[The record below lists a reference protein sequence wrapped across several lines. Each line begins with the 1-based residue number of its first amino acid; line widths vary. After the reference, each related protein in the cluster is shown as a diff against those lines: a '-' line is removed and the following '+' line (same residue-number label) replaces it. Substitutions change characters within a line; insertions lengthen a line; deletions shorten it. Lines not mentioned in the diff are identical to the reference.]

1 MGVKDAH
8 IRLNQAVDYLRNN
21 GMARR
26 QEDIAVKMGIP
37 RPHVSTALKG
47 DVRRLTG
54 GFLKRFAKA
63 YSDYINEQWLLTG
76 EGKMEKADRHT
87 TRPHIPADLAVVSA
101 GFEGKAIGTV
111 TEAECEVRPIFAQ
124 FPKYDFTIDVY
135 GDSMEPEL
143 RNGDTI
149 ACQWL
154 DSSDEVRADK
164 IYVVDSAEGA
174 VVKQLG
180 RLGRELVCH
189 SINPAY
195 DDFTI
200 ASDNVLRIA
209 RVVGL
214 IRNM

>member
-1 MGVKDAH
+1 MAH
-8 IRLNQAVDYLRNN
+8 DRLRQAIDYLKDNGKVHKQQDIADAL
-21 GMARR
+21 GMAKSHLSDAIRGGKYFT
-26 QEDIAVKMGIP
+26 E
-37 RPHVSTALKG
+37 
-47 DVRRLTG
+47 

-76 EGKMEKADRHT
+76 EGKMGKADRHT

-180 RLGRELVCH
+180 RLGHELVCH

>member
-1 MGVKDAH
+1 MAH
-8 IRLNQAVDYLRNN
+8 DRLRQAIDYLKDNGKVHKQQDIADAL
-21 GMARR
+21 GMAKSHLSDAIRGGKYFT
-26 QEDIAVKMGIP
+26 E
-37 RPHVSTALKG
+37 
-47 DVRRLTG
+47 

-111 TEAECEVRPIFAQ
+111 TEAECEVHPIFAQ

-174 VVKQLG
+174 VVKQLD
-180 RLGRELVCH
+180 RLGHELVCH

-209 RVVGL
+209 RVVGVL
-214 IRNM
+214 RVF

>member
-1 MGVKDAH
+1 MAH
-8 IRLNQAVDYLRNN
+8 DRLRQAIDYLKDNGKVHKQQDIADAL
-21 GMARR
+21 GMAKSHLSDAIRGGKYFT
-26 QEDIAVKMGIP
+26 E
-37 RPHVSTALKG
+37 
-47 DVRRLTG
+47 

-174 VVKQLG
+174 VVKQLD
-180 RLGRELVCH
+180 RLGHELVCH